1 MHFKLLMISTSL
13 GMGVGQRYLVTNGMR
28 AQLLSCVQLF
38 VAPWTEARQAPLS
51 MEFPRQECW
60 SGLPSLSPGD
70 LPNPRSEPASPA
82 LAGGFFTTEPPTQF
96 SSVQFSCSV
105 MSDSATP

>member
-51 MEFPRQECW
+51 MEFPRQGYW
-60 SGLPSLSPGD
+60 SGLHFLLQGI
-70 LPNPRSEPASPA
+70 
-82 LAGGFFTTEPPTQF
+82 FPTQGSNPGLLHCRQMF
-96 SSVQFSCSV
+96 YHLSY
-105 MSDSATP
+105 

>member
-38 VAPWTEARQAPLS
+38 VALWTVALQGPLS
-51 MEFPRQECW
+51 MEFSKQEYW
-60 SGLPSLSPGD
+60 S
-70 LPNPRSEPASPA
+70 E
-82 LAGGFFTTEPPTQF
+82 
-96 SSVQFSCSV
+96 
-105 MSDSATP
+105 

>member
-38 VAPWTEARQAPLS
+38 MAPWTEARQAPLS

-60 SGLPSLSPGD
+60 SGLPFPSPRVFPNLGIEPTSLV
-70 LPNPRSEPASPA
+70 SPA
-82 LAGGFFTTEPPTQF
+82 LAGRFFTTELPR
-96 SSVQFSCSV
+96 SSFASSLL
-105 MSDSATP
+105 T

>member
-38 VAPWTEARQAPLS
+38 MAPWTEARQAPLS

-60 SGLPSLSPGD
+60 SGLPFALPED
-70 LPNPRSEPASPA
+70 LPDTRIKHVSPA
-82 LAGGFFTTEPPTQF
+82 LASTGHCIGRRI
-96 SSVQFSCSV
+96 VYR
-105 MSDSATP
+105 

>member
-60 SGLPSLSPGD
+60 SGLPFALPED
-70 LPNPRSEPASPA
+70 LPDTRIKPGSPA
-82 LAGGFFTTEPPTQF
+82 LASTGHCIGRRI
-96 SSVQFSCSV
+96 VYR
-105 MSDSATP
+105 